1 MRRHVATPA
10 VNSCSISPHSV
21 RACVALLAIIICKA
35 RSHSHAVG
43 QTLLCCVRV
52 FVSLCM
58 NTQASS
64 LNTTMALSK
73 IPFGAGVAAL
83 VAANAGVVY
92 WWFMQGPAA
101 HEPLPP
107 VLQWLDPHRQPAIDQ
122 SSAVELSP
130 GVSAAAQAFAS
141 LARAARSD
149 SSVAPSVPTA
159 AVAAV
164 LQQASHERGA
174 TMSASDATE
183 AAAALDVFDSGRVSL
198 LVLAAVATLLQETRP
213 SNAGAGM
220 WQVFET
226 AGIVQPALGMDRQT
240 WWQFV
245 MQLPANAM
253 EVHAAT
259 GVLFPPDADTEYVN
273 RTRALQLRMCL
284 TLTHAHTRARA
295 LGACIAILS
304 EYIATRLDF
313 KQRWL
318 AWQMLQDAI
327 ALPGPAKQFFSNR
340 RACDAM
346 LLGLTDAVSGAI
358 LPRAAG
364 PTGHAER

>member
-1 MRRHVATPA
+1 
-10 VNSCSISPHSV
+10 
-21 RACVALLAIIICKA
+21 
-35 RSHSHAVG
+35 
-43 QTLLCCVRV
+43 
-52 FVSLCM
+52 
-58 NTQASS
+58 
-64 LNTTMALSK
+64 MALSK

-83 VAANAGVVY
+83 AVANAGVVY

-122 SSAVELSP
+122 SSVVELSA
-130 GVSAAAQAFAS
+130 GVSAAVQAFVS
-141 LARAARSD
+141 LTRAARSD

-164 LQQASHERGA
+164 LQQIVHVQGA
-174 TMSASDATE
+174 VMSASDAAE
-183 AAAALDVFDSGRVSL
+183 AAAALDVFDSGQVPL
-198 LVLAAVATLLQETRP
+198 LVLASVATLLQETRP
-213 SNAGAGM
+213 SNAGAAM

-273 RTRALQLRMCL
+273 RARTAQLCLRPTPTHALHGWPAVRQSPASTLPPGWTSSSAGLPGRCCKMLSRCQTLQDNFFQIGAPATPCCSASQTQCLALQCS
-284 TLTHAHTRARA
+284 
-295 LGACIAILS
+295 GA
-304 EYIATRLDF
+304 
-313 KQRWL
+313 
-318 AWQMLQDAI
+318 
-327 ALPGPAKQFFSNR
+327 PAR
-340 RACDAM
+340 RATQRGSTA
-346 LLGLTDAVSGAI
+346 
-358 LPRAAG
+358 
-364 PTGHAER
+364 